1 MIAEATPTDNTLAY
15 NAGTHVRSSCAW
27 ESDCYNSTITHA
39 RSAQPIHSACIYATV
54 TAVCMRNLCMR
65 IVCMH
70 AHHMHAHRM
79 LQVTGGGGGGGIGG
93 GELAPFRRTAQW
105 SAVYAVW
112 SASMLSKLRAF
123 WLQAPHARC
132 PGCTNNNKS
141 GCKHRMRGAPAAQII
156 IRVVASTA
164 CEVPRLHPF
173 IRARSDGARLYMQH
187 YIGTHHVYTWRMLRG
202 LGCAMRWRTSDKRRL
217 AAQHAWSLL
226 RSRCIGVV
234 FPHVGHSKAGG
245 VHGGT
250 ERPTSAPACAESV
263 YIGSTHA
270 R

>member
-79 LQVTGGGGGGGIGG
+79 LQVTGGGGGGG
-93 GELAPFRRTAQW
+93 ELAPFRRTAQW

-141 GCKHRMRGAPAAQII
+141 GCKHRMRGAPAAPIHSCTI
-156 IRVVASTA
+156 GRCPAVHATLHWHPSRIHMAHA
-164 CEVPRLHPF
+164 PR
-173 IRARSDGARLYMQH
+173 
-187 YIGTHHVYTWRMLRG
+187 
-202 LGCAMRWRTSDKRRL
+202 
-217 AAQHAWSLL
+217 AWL
-226 RSRCIGVV
+226 CDAVEN
-234 FPHVGHSKAGG
+234 
-245 VHGGT
+245 
-250 ERPTSAPACAESV
+250 ER
-263 YIGSTHA
+263 
-270 R
+270 